1 MGATGRPWVLTFLKT
16 HPDSENMSIEVVH
29 GGSPIMALGLSEIAP
44 TIIKDMIINGPL
56 PETKKDDLS
65 KDNDAKESDEDDEDE
80 D

>member
-56 PETKKDDLS
+56 PEQKKEEPN
-65 KDNDAKESDEDDEDE
+65 KDADKEEDDEEDE